1 MGRIRRELSE
11 FFGDPFRRYL
21 FLALA
26 LLYGVLWFR
35 DGVHGP
41 EEIGGGGEV
50 HYFFHPQCPHC
61 EVQRGFNEILQRKYP
76 DLSWIRHDVSKA
88 EEAARFREFARRY
101 RIPTG
106 ELGIPATFF
115 GDRYFIGF
123 VGPET
128 SGARLEAGLR
138 EFLSLSASEAASE
151 RAVSAAA
158 GTVRLALLGEF
169 DIRAYSL
176 PVLAVLLGLVDGFNP
191 CAMWVLVY
199 LISLILT
206 LQDRGK
212 IWWLVGTF
220 VLASGVLYFL
230 FMTAW
235 LNAFLWISYIRPVS
249 LLIGLFALGI
259 GIFQLRAFFTAA
271 PLACSVGDA
280 EKRKKTLGKISEIV
294 LSPVGLAGIGA
305 MLLLAFSVNAIE
317 FLCSA
322 GIPAIFTHLLA
333 ITPLE
338 TWRHYAY
345 VLIYV
350 FFFMLDDLV
359 IFTLA
364 ALAVQSSVGLRYARW
379 GRLVGGSLLLALGIL
394 LAFYPQVLR

>member
-1 MGRIRRELSE
+1 MGRMRREVSDFL
-11 FFGDPFRRYL
+11 GDPFRRYL

-26 LLYGVLWFR
+26 LLYGALLFR
-35 DGVHGP
+35 GGSA
-41 EEIGGGGEV
+41 ESEKIGRGGEV

-61 EVQRGFNEILQRKYP
+61 ESQRDFNEILQRKYP
-76 DLSWIRHDVSKA
+76 GLSWIQHDVSIAA
-88 EEAARFREFARRY
+88 EAGRLQEFARRF
-101 RIPTG
+101 RIPAG

-123 VGPET
+123 EGSET
-128 SGARLEAGLR
+128 SGARI
-138 EFLSLSASEAASE
+138 EAALRDFLRDSGSGPAGE
-151 RAVSAAA
+151 RVES
-158 GTVRLALLGEF
+158 GTGPVRLPLIGEI
-169 DIRAYSL
+169 DLRAYSL

-230 FMTAW
+230 FLTAW
-235 LNAFLWISYIRPVS
+235 LNVFLWVGYLRPVS
-249 LLIGLFALGI
+249 LVIGLFALGV
-259 GIFQLRAFFTAA
+259 GVLQLRAFLTAA
-271 PLACSVGDA
+271 PVACSVGDA
-280 EKRKKTLGKISEIV
+280 EDRKKTLGRISEIV
-294 LSPVGLAGIGA
+294 LSPINLAGIGA

-322 GIPAIFTHLLA
+322 GIPAIFTHLLSLA
-333 ITPLE
+333 SLE
-338 TWRHYAY
+338 TWRYYAY

-350 FFFMLDDLV
+350 FFFMLDDLI
-359 IFTLA
+359 IFSLA
-364 ALAVQSSVGLRYARW
+364 ALAVQSTLGLRYARW
-379 GRLVGGSLLLALGIL
+379 GRLIGGVLLLMLGVL
-394 LAFYPQVLR
+394 LAFFPRVLR